1 MLEKFLTQLTIVKL
15 QRRKSGDFQK
25 KDLALDNW
33 QFKELSYVYII
44 LIA

>member
-25 KDLALDNW
+25 KRST
-33 QFKELSYVYII
+33 FR
-44 LIA
+44 